1 MSVDGPMSHSEAEAL
16 LPGYQAGSLSREK
29 VRALHQHFK
38 DCEACRTRIRLQRAV
53 SGQVSADDD
62 RFSSP
67 EIQKQ
72 MARNRDLLVKILI
85 LFVFALLVWRL
96 RR

>member
-1 MSVDGPMSHSEAEAL
+1 MAEALGHSEAEAL
-16 LPGYQAGSLSREK
+16 LPGYREGSLDREQ
-29 VRALHQHFK
+29 VRALHAHFK

-53 SGQVSADDD
+53 AGSQAGPDLSGLA
-62 RFSSP
+62 SP

-85 LFVFALLVWRL
+85 LLLFGFLVWRF